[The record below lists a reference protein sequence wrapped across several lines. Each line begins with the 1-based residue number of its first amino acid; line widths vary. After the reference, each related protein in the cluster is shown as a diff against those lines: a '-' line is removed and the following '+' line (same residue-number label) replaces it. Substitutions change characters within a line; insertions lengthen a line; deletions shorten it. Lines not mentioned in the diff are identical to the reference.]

1 MRSVRTS
8 RIILP
13 ILIGLGVV
21 GYLFYQQF
29 DLEEWNAIQWTT
41 HTLIWVA
48 LSLLLLVIRHLAYA
62 MRLYILSDQDF
73 TYRKCIELIFIWEF
87 SSAVSPTSVGGSAV
101 ALFVLSQEKLSAG
114 RTAALVLYTV
124 VLDSAFFV
132 FTLPVLLALV
142 GPMMIRPGAESL
154 ADLSGWGITFMVAY
168 VVMAIYA
175 LFIFWG
181 LFISPAS
188 IRKLL
193 SVIARWRVLRR
204 FRKTIVNMGGDIVL
218 ASKVM
223 RSKPFSWHASA
234 FLSTSIAW
242 SFRFLLLSCLFIAFT
257 DVGRDLFT
265 QTALFGRLESM
276 FVIIA
281 FSPTPGGAGFVE
293 TLFNDFLD
301 DFVDGN
307 MTSALLIATLWR
319 GFTYYAYLLAGVVII
334 PNWIRSVIARR
345 AKQKEEEDKR
355 IRIVEAA

>member
-1 MRSVRTS
+1 MRTS

-21 GYLFYQQF
+21 AYLFYNQF
-29 DLEEWNAIQWTT
+29 DLEEWNAIQWTS
-41 HTLIWVA
+41 HTLLWVGI
-48 LSLLLLVIRHLAYA
+48 SLTMLIIRHLAYA
-62 MRLYILSDQDF
+62 MRLYILSEKDF
-73 TYRKCIELIFIWEF
+73 SYKKCIELIFIWEF

-114 RTAALVLYTV
+114 RTASLVFYTV
-124 VLDSAFFV
+124 VLDSAFFI
-132 FTLPVLLALV
+132 FTLPIMLAIV

-154 ADLSGWGITFMVAY
+154 AELSGWGLAFLGAY
-168 VVMAIYA
+168 ALMAIYA

-181 LFISPAS
+181 LFISPTS
-188 IRKLL
+188 VRKLL
-193 SVIARWRVLRR
+193 SVIARWRIMKR
-204 FRKTIVNMGGDIVL
+204 FRTTMFDMGRDMVV
-218 ASKVM
+218 ASKHM
-223 RSKPFSWHASA
+223 RTKPFKWHAGA

-265 QTALFGRLESM
+265 QTALYARLESM

-301 DFVDGN
+301 DFVAGN

-319 GFTYYAYLLAGVVII
+319 GFTYYAYLLAGVVVI
-334 PNWIRSVIARR
+334 PNWIRGVIARR
-345 AKQKEEEDKR
+345 AAEKAAEGDGNL
-355 IRIVEAA
+355 IVVEAV